1 MHLDDLIQS
10 CIDALKKFN
19 PIIEGPD
26 SFIMNFMRKVRI
38 KILQK
43 LLFFQKK

>member
-1 MHLDDLIQS
+1 MHLDELVQC
-10 CIDALKKFN
+10 CIDALKQFN

-38 KILQK
+38 KI
-43 LLFFQKK
+43 

>member
-10 CIDALKKFN
+10 CIDALQKYN

-26 SFIMNFMRKVRI
+26 SFIMNFMKKVL
-38 KILQK
+38 KINK
-43 LLFFQKK
+43 FS